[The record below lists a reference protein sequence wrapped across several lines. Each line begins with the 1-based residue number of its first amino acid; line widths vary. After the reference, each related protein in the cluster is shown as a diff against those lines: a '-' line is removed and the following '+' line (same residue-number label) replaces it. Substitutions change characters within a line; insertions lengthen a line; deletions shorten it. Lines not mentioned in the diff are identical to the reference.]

1 MEGRELY
8 AAAMREGHVHAWAGR
23 WREAVA
29 SYRRALEAMAND
41 PAARSSLAT
50 ALAHAGLVGE
60 ALATFEQLAVE
71 RPDDTAVALRVAEL
85 RQRIGRMDDADDAYL
100 RVAALY
106 HTAGQGEKAK
116 AIWRRLIELSG
127 HRAGTMARLAD
138 EAANAGDG
146 EVADEARRLA
156 AIATEAAAQRAR
168 ADQAR
173 QAMETAAAE
182 ESVAR
187 VAAALRERGLVQPK
201 MVQAPAPPRLE
212 RPAEQEDDLLIR
224 LALDPY
230 DLGCAR
236 ALGLALRARSTP
248 AADHQLADA
257 ADAAELAGE
266 LGLAIEL
273 LRDRLP
279 LVADPVPLYRRI
291 VRLALLGEAVE
302 TAADAQLDLAHHF
315 LALGDVQA
323 ALAETRRA
331 RTVAP
336 LIARVQVATAEVLRA
351 AGVPGEA
358 DDAVRR
364 AFQLA
369 PREPLYA
376 AAYAATAAR
385 RGSFEEVGVA
395 LDALVDHRVGAGE
408 LRMALAWLGTDGE
421 PLVAWCRGRLLEL
434 IGAPAEADL
443 VVAAQ
448 ASPPLGPS
456 AAVYLAQKR
465 LAVGDA
471 AGALSALRP
480 WLDADGAAVG
490 EGHEMSRLAGLALS
504 AADLA
509 GDERAALASLRTLVA
524 LDPHDATT
532 AALLAERL
540 AAIGDVEGAVAELV
554 RLADRRRGS
563 GDLDA
568 AAALVDGALALRPGD
583 GRLLA
588 RSADLALA
596 RGERETAR
604 DCYVRAARS
613 GGPGQLQWLLSAAEL
628 APWGQ
633 RVELLNEAIASHP
646 AEPEPRRRLVSALVS
661 SGQASQA
668 AAAAAELAELL
679 EASGD
684 RAGAIAAIEQA
695 RRLDPW
701 NAGLAALFEA
711 LRADADAR

>member
-1 MEGRELY
+1 VEGRELY

-23 WREAVA
+23 WREAVS
-29 SYRRALEAMAND
+29 SYRRALEFMAQD
-41 PAARSSLAT
+41 VTARSSLAT
-50 ALAHAGLVGE
+50 ALAHAGLASE
-60 ALATFEQLAVE
+60 ALATFEELAVD

-106 HTAGQGEKAK
+106 HSAGQGEKAK

-127 HRAGTMARLAD
+127 HRTRTMARLAD
-138 EAANAGDG
+138 EAAAAGDA
-146 EVADEARRLA
+146 EVADEARRLV

-168 ADQAR
+168 DEQTR
-173 QAMETAAAE
+173 QALETAAAE
-182 ESVAR
+182 ESVAKD
-187 VAAALRERGLVQPK
+187 E
-201 MVQAPAPPRLE
+201 
-212 RPAEQEDDLLIR
+212 LLAR

-230 DLGCAR
+230 SLECAR
-236 ALGLALRARSTP
+236 ALGLALRARSAP
-248 AADHQLADA
+248 AADRQLDGA
-257 ADAAELAGE
+257 ADAAELVGE

-279 LVADPVPLYRRI
+279 LVADPVPLYRRMI
-291 VRLALLGEAVE
+291 RLALLGEAVE
-302 TAADAQLDLAHHF
+302 TAADAQIELAEWF
-315 LALGDVQA
+315 LARGEPQA
-323 ALAETRRA
+323 ALAEARRA
-331 RTVAP
+331 RAVAP
-336 LIARVQVATAEVLRA
+336 LIARVQAEAAEVMRA
-351 AGVPGEA
+351 VGLAGEA

-369 PREPLYA
+369 PRQPVYA

-385 RGSFEEVGVA
+385 RGSFDEVGVA
-395 LDALVDHRVGAGE
+395 LEALVEGPANADE
-408 LRMALAWLGTDGE
+408 LRTALAWLGANGQ

-434 IGAPAEADL
+434 IGEPAERDL
-443 VVAAQ
+443 AIAAQ
-448 ASPPLGPS
+448 APPPLGPT
-456 AAVYLAQKR
+456 AAVYLAEKR
-465 LAVGDA
+465 LVGGDA

-480 WLDADGAAVG
+480 WLNADVAAVDG
-490 EGHEMSRLAGLALS
+490 GPERSRLAGLALS

-509 GDERAALASLRTLVA
+509 GDEQAALASLRTLVA
-524 LDPHDATT
+524 VDPHDATT

-540 AAIGDVEGAVAELV
+540 AALGDVEGAVAELV
-554 RLADRRRGS
+554 RLADQRRGA
-563 GDLDA
+563 GDVDA
-568 AAALVDGALALRPGD
+568 AAALIDGALALRPGD

-588 RSADLALA
+588 QSAELALA
-596 RGERETAR
+596 RGDRDVAR

-613 GGPGQLQWLLSAAEL
+613 GSPARLEWLLSAAEL

-633 RVELLNEAIASHP
+633 RVELLNEAITGHP
-646 AEPEPRRRLVSALVS
+646 TEPEPRRRLVSALVS

-684 RAGAIAAIEQA
+684 RVGAIAAIEQA

-701 NAGLAALFEA
+701 NAGLAALSEA
-711 LRADADAR
+711 LRADADAG